1 MRFFA
6 AKTRVFRR
14 GGSDGGQNMWR
25 RVPKNTFH
33 EPGGDHL
40 ENQCPKGVG
49 IQKVVT
55 GDLFYLVQ
63 RWANLPSEIQRI
75 ITLMVQFTA
84 NPQP

>member
-6 AKTRVFRR
+6 KKAKVFRR
-14 GGSDGGQNMWR
+14 VGSDGGQDMSR
-25 RVPKNTFH
+25 RAHKNTSH
-33 EPGGDHL
+33 EPEVDYL

-55 GDLFYLVQ
+55 GDLFDLVQ